1 MLLEKEDQ
9 IKAQIP
15 NYSYTPYSYGL
26 EIPIKLMKMISM
38 KSSLIH
44 TQHPGTGSW
53 FRIFLF
59 LPLFFSTAPV
69 CAQSMRTIST
79 KDGLPQSFVS
89 GIAQDDTSFVW
100 IGTRN
105 GLVRFDGIQYKIFQH
120 RNNDTSSLS
129 SNLIIWLR
137 RDENN
142 MLWIEHESGVIDKM
156 DPVKETIVHYMKGG
170 VDHPVDAEFIRRGWM
185 VDHEGVFWGIRK
197 GAGINTFEPQHKTK
211 EIFSRAN
218 AGFASDTV
226 RGVTET
232 FDHEVWVLTQG
243 GLSRFDKKEKRF
255 YNFTNPY
262 KEDYGNF
269 PNSDAIAI
277 DLYERKN
284 GELMWGDRKS
294 IFFFNRSTHRF
305 KKLDL
310 PAVSYLGVRWIRNG
324 PDGSDYLES
333 FGTIFNYNDSSG
345 LTTVGKTVENS
356 FGDAKSFLADR
367 SGLLWIGTNAQGVKQ
382 IDLNIPYFKSFV
394 YKKEFISD
402 VLQDLWHTNMSS
414 LFDWTPDDN
423 LFISPSYQFRSVY
436 DASRRIYFSLKRT
449 VCYYDSNQKKFIKLL
464 QIPMG
469 TRITGLA
476 LTPQGFP
483 MVIGTNG
490 NIFLYDASKT
500 WKPFLDTGLLQKTFG
515 VAMHP
520 LDIFVDE
527 KNIWITTDKFGLL
540 KIDIATKQI
549 RQFQKSKPTDSIP
562 ANELLGICADSRN
575 PELLW
580 IGSYEGLICFNK
592 TTFHSDLF
600 SLKEGL
606 PDNTIYSILPDS
618 KGNLWL
624 STNKGICRFDEST
637 HHVRI
642 FKSQHGL
649 PGDEFNRFH
658 HILYPDGRLIF
669 GSTAGWTIFD
679 PLMVKT
685 DEFDPQLALT
695 ELKVNN
701 KEVIESI
708 KSPILKSP
716 LNANSV
722 LTFPYDQ
729 NTISIGFAGLEFSQ
743 PQELRYRYRL
753 SGYDNDWVQAGNS
766 HQAIYTKIPPGHYT
780 LFVNASNTSG
790 KWSKHIKEIQLQI
803 NSPWWATTMAYLCYT
818 IILAGLVW
826 TFIRFRVSR
835 MVMKKEMAL
844 KEMEAHQLR
853 ELDDMKSRFFSNIT
867 HEFRTPLTL
876 IMGPAEQL
884 KMENANN
891 ARINKMSDGIIYNSK
906 QLLNLVNRL
915 MELAKLE
922 SRSAKLLEQR
932 GSPTNVAGLVV
943 QSFETDAKA
952 RQIHLSFND
961 NMIPHDCWFYADPLE
976 RIVYNLVSNALKFT
990 EPDGKVEVSLSAD
1003 EENLLLTVKDTGIG
1017 IPENKLPYI
1026 FDRFYQVSEN
1036 AAHVEHTTDRGTGIG
1051 LAMVK
1056 ELINQMHG
1064 DIKVESRTGVSSGT
1078 SFIVTMPFRVS
1089 TEKIE
1094 MQNNDVEETD
1104 TSEQV
1109 EASDKKIQVLVVED
1123 STELAAFI
1131 ISILP
1136 EQYEVK
1142 HALNGALGLEETLAT
1157 MPDLIISDV
1166 MMPVMDGFEF
1176 CRRVKKDIRTSH
1188 IPIILLTAK
1197 AAQEDMITGLTEG
1210 ANDYLA
1216 KPFHPT
1222 ELLLRVHNLLESQQ
1236 KLRERV
1242 RQELSVPGF
1251 PTIPQQAPV
1260 QDIFLTKLYEL
1271 LEEHLDDSYFGVDQ
1285 LLDLVNMSRSSLH
1298 RKLKSITSLSTTE
1311 VVRNFRL
1318 SKAADFLRQG
1328 FNSSDA
1334 AYKSGFGSP
1343 AYFTKCFREVY
1354 GLTPSD
1360 FIQKLRNNTQTD

>member
-1 MLLEKEDQ
+1 
-9 IKAQIP
+9 
-15 NYSYTPYSYGL
+15 
-26 EIPIKLMKMISM
+26 MIST
-38 KSSLIH
+38 KSSLVNA
-44 TQHPGTGSW
+44 QHLATHGW

-59 LPLFFSTAPV
+59 LTLFFSTKLV
-69 CAQSMRTIST
+69 HAQSMRTIST

-89 GIAQDDTSFVW
+89 GIVQDDTSFIW

-120 RNNDTSSLS
+120 RNNDTSSLA

-137 RDENN
+137 RDAKNI
-142 MLWIEHESGVIDKM
+142 LWIEHESGVIDEM
-156 DPVKETIVHYMKGG
+156 DPVKETIIHYLRGG
-170 VDHPVDAEFIRRGWM
+170 MDNPVDAEFIRRGWM

-197 GAGINTFEPQHKTK
+197 GTGINTFEPQHKAK
-211 EIFSRAN
+211 EIFNRAN
-218 AGFASDTV
+218 AGFSSDTV
-226 RGVTET
+226 HGVTET

-255 YNFTNPY
+255 YNFKNPF
-262 KEDYGNF
+262 KEDYGDF

-284 GELMWGDRKS
+284 GELMWGDRGS
-294 IFFFNRSTHRF
+294 IFFFNRTTRQFRKVS
-305 KKLDL
+305 L
-310 PAVSYLGVRWIRNG
+310 PKVSFLGVRWIRNG

-333 FGTIFNYNDSSG
+333 FGTVFNYSDSLG
-345 LTTVGKTVENS
+345 LTMAGKTVEDN

-382 IDLNIPYFKSFV
+382 IDLSIPYFKSFA
-394 YKKEFISD
+394 YKKEFVSD
-402 VLQDLWHTNMSS
+402 MLHDLWNIDMQQM
-414 LFDWTPDDN
+414 FDWTQADY
-423 LFISPSYQFRSVY
+423 LFASPSYQFRSAY
-436 DASRRIYFSLKRT
+436 DANRRIYFSLKRT
-449 VCYYDSNQKKFIKLL
+449 VCYYDSNQKKFVKLPQL
-464 QIPMG
+464 PLG
-469 TRITGLA
+469 TRITGL
-476 LTPQGFP
+476 TITSQNFP
-483 MVIGTNG
+483 MVIGANG
-490 NIFLYDASKT
+490 NIFLFDAGKT
-500 WKPFLDTGLLQKTFG
+500 WKPFLDTGSLRKTFG
-515 VAMHP
+515 VSMHP
-520 LDIFVDE
+520 QDILIDE

-549 RQFQKSKPTDSIP
+549 RQFQKNKSTDSIP
-562 ANELLGICADSRN
+562 ANELLGLRADPVH
-575 PELLW
+575 PEILW
-580 IGSYEGLICFNK
+580 IGSFEGLIRFNK
-592 TTFHSDLF
+592 STFHSELF

-637 HHVRI
+637 HHVRV
-642 FKSQHGL
+642 FGSQHGL

-658 HILYPDGRLIF
+658 HLLYPDGRLIF
-669 GSTAGWTIFD
+669 GSTNGWTIFD
-679 PLMVKT
+679 PLMVKN
-685 DEFDPQLALT
+685 DEFEPQLALT
-695 ELKVNN
+695 DLKVNN
-701 KEVIESI
+701 KEVIES
-708 KSPILKSP
+708 KKNPILKSP

-743 PQELRYRYRL
+743 PQELQYRYRL
-753 SGYDNDWVQAGNS
+753 NGYDNDWVQAGNS

-790 KWSKHIKEIQLQI
+790 KWSKYIKAIQLQI
-803 NSPWWATTMAYLCYT
+803 NSPWWATTMAYICYS

-884 KMENANN
+884 KMENANDP
-891 ARINKMSDGIIYNSK
+891 RINKMSDGIIYNSK
-906 QLLNLVNRL
+906 QLLTLVNRL

-922 SRSAKLLEQR
+922 SRSSKLLEQR

-952 RQIHLSFND
+952 RQIHLSFNN
-961 NMIPHDCWFYADPLE
+961 NMVPADCWFYADALE

-990 EPDGKVEVSLSAD
+990 EPNGKVEVSLFAN
-1003 EENLLLTVKDTGIG
+1003 EGNLLLIVKDTGIG

-1036 AAHVEHTTDRGTGIG
+1036 AAHVEDSPDSGTGIG

-1064 DIKVESRTGVSSGT
+1064 DIKVESHTGVSSGT
-1078 SFIVTMPFRVS
+1078 SFIVSMPFRVS

-1094 MQNNDVEETD
+1094 MHKDDVEETD
-1104 TSEQV
+1104 TTEHV

-1142 HALNGALGLEETLAT
+1142 HALNGALGLEETLAM

-1176 CRRVKKDIRTSH
+1176 CRRVKKDIRTNH

-1222 ELLLRVHNLLESQQ
+1222 ELLLRVHNLLETQQ
-1236 KLRERV
+1236 KLRDRLRE
-1242 RQELSVPGF
+1242 ELSVPGSL
-1251 PTIPQQAPV
+1251 TIPQQARV

-1298 RKLKSITSLSTTE
+1298 RKLKSITGLSTTE

-1318 SKAADFLRQG
+1318 SKAAEFLRQG

-1354 GLTPSD
+1354 GLTPSE